1 MGPTHT
7 LEAGPLTHA
16 AGSVT
21 PVVLDDRIAAD
32 EWDRYVTAQ
41 PASTSYHLHAWRRV
55 FERAFGH
62 TTLYIGARRGAAL
75 VGVLPLVE
83 MRSRVFGRQ
92 LVSLPFVNYGGV
104 LADDPAVER
113 ALFDRAAELA
123 GDRGLDHV
131 ELRHFT
137 RRFPE
142 APAKQHKVTMLL
154 PLAPDTDAMWAI
166 LDRKVR
172 NQVRKAEKS
181 GLTSEVGGAELI
193 DAFYPVFA
201 TNMRDLGTPVYSKR
215 LFEAV
220 FAALPD
226 RTRMFVVRAADG
238 RPVAAGVGLR
248 YRDTVE
254 MPWASSLREFKA
266 SSPNNLLYWEALKH
280 AIATGATTF
289 DFGRSTPHEGTYN
302 FKAQWGAEPVPLC
315 WEYRLLRGRDLPDAS
330 PKNAKFSLA
339 IQAWQR
345 LPLWLANRVG
355 PVIVRNIP

>member
-1 MGPTHT
+1 MSSPSTT
-7 LEAGPLTHA
+7 EQTASSLSAQAGAVTIDEQVSA
-16 AGSVT
+16 A
-21 PVVLDDRIAAD
+21 
-32 EWDRYVTAQ
+32 EWDRYVEAH
-41 PASTSYHLHAWRRV
+41 SSSVCYHLFAWRGI

-62 TTLYIGARRGAAL
+62 PTVYLGARRGASL

-83 MRSRVFGRQ
+83 MRSPIFGRF

-104 LADDPAVER
+104 LADDPGVER
-113 ALFDRAAELA
+113 VLFDRAAEIA
-123 GDRGLDHV
+123 GARGLDHV

-137 RRFPE
+137 PHFE
-142 APAKQHKVTMLL
+142 GAPSKQHKVTMLL
-154 PLAPDTDAMWAI
+154 PLAPDHEAMWAI

-172 NQVRKAEKS
+172 NQVRKSEKS

-201 TNMRDLGTPVYSKR
+201 TNMRDLGTPVYAKR
-215 LFEAV
+215 LFQEV

-226 RTRMFVVRAADG
+226 RTRMFVVRASDG

-266 SSPNNLLYWEALKH
+266 SSPNNLLYWEALKY
-280 AIATGATTF
+280 AIGAGATTF
-289 DFGRSTPHEGTYN
+289 DFGRSTPNEGTYN

-315 WEYRLLRGRDLPDAS
+315 WEYRLLRGQALPDSS

-339 IQAWQR
+339 IKVWQR
-345 LPLWLANRVG
+345 LPLWLANAIG
-355 PVIVRNIP
+355 PSIVRSIP